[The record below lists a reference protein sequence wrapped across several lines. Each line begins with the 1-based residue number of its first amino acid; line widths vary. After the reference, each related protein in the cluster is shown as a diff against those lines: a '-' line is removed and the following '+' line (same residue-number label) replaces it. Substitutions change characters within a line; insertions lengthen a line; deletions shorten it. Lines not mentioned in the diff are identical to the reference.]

1 MSCRRRPCQSG
12 RGISSGRRERDHRGS
27 LAVTSA
33 AARRAFRFRR
43 CIATTTGRS
52 FTFSRCIAAAAGS
65 RFFGTVAAAA
75 AFPSSLG
82 CFEDGR
88 VEADEAGKFII
99 RRIAAGKLDGA
110 VDEDEG
116 QVFRAVV
123 LEEIRNGLRLDEFQR
138 RTGQIIAADV
148 DAMLFERIQNGRYAQ
163 EFRVDRRAAETG
175 RAAHCLFKDFHMFH
189 HKRPPK
195 KFIYLHLSMY

>member
-1 MSCRRRPCQSG
+1 M
-12 RGISSGRRERDHRGS
+12 
-27 LAVTSA
+27 
-33 AARRAFRFRR
+33 
-43 CIATTTGRS
+43 
-52 FTFSRCIAAAAGS
+52 
-65 RFFGTVAAAA
+65 
-75 AFPSSLG
+75 
-82 CFEDGR
+82 
-88 VEADEAGKFII
+88 
-99 RRIAAGKLDGA
+99 
-110 VDEDEG
+110 
-116 QVFRAVV
+116 

-195 KFIYLHLSMY
+195 KFIYLHLSMYWLKKKPALLAMAGFVLCRQGTELE